1 MQRSMI
7 SKALVRFKVKKR
19 RLMSSNKESAS
30 FIELKAFGAGT
41 GAGILGSLVGLGGGF
56 VMIPFLGKIGLT
68 QHMAHGT
75 SLFAVAT
82 TGVAGGMSYGGKGEV
97 DLYSASAIALSGILT
112 ARLGAQFSGRLSQSS
127 LKRVL
132 GISMILVSP
141 MVSLKSYL
149 IKNDNEKGHNSEDS
163 TSSKDFDWKTV
174 GVSSCIGLFSG
185 FMSGLLGVGGGSI
198 VVPGLLLFTGKNF
211 NVWFHCSY
219 LKLYVLALLFTL
231 ILLYFNI
238 QI

>member
-1 MQRSMI
+1 
-7 SKALVRFKVKKR
+7 
-19 RLMSSNKESAS
+19 MSSNKEGTS

-56 VMIPFLGKIGLT
+56 VMIPCLGAIGLT

-97 DLYSASAIALSGILT
+97 DLYSASAIALSGIVT
-112 ARLGAQFSGRLSQSS
+112 ARLGAKFSGRLSQSS

-149 IKNDNEKGHNSEDS
+149 IKNDNKETDSNSDGS
-163 TSSKDFDWKTV
+163 TRSTNFDWKTF

-198 VVPGLLLFTGKNF
+198 VVPGLLLFTGKN
-211 NVWFHCSY
+211 VDR
-219 LKLYVLALLFTL
+219 
-231 ILLYFNI
+231 
-238 QI
+238 